1 MKIGIIGAMEQEVE
15 ILRDLL
21 THCKQQLIG
30 GSEFITGLLGTAHI
44 VLVKSNQGKANAAM
58 AATILLQ
65 VFRPDY
71 VINTG
76 SAGGMQSNC
85 QVGDI
90 TVPDVLTY
98 HDADARALGFE
109 LGQIPY
115 MPKEYYPCKQLI
127 QAVMQAASE
136 HEDLTM
142 RHGLHT
148 TGDSFMAGEE
158 QLAQLRAN
166 FPTMMSVDMEATAI
180 AQVCSQFDVPFVI
193 IRALSDI
200 VGQDNHVDFHEF
212 LPLASHNSSLLVTS
226 FIRAL
231 EKRESLG
238 RVAAGVPDLG

>member
-1 MKIGIIGAMEQEVE
+1 MKIGIIGAMEEEVQ
-15 ILRDLL
+15 ILRALL

-30 GSEFITGLLGTAHI
+30 GMEFITGLMGPTHI

-76 SAGGMQSNC
+76 SAGGMNGEC
-85 QVGDI
+85 QVGDM

-115 MPKEYYPCKQLI
+115 MPKEYYPCPQLI
-127 QAVMQAASE
+127 RAVMEAASE
-136 HEDLTM
+136 HEELTM
-142 RHGLHT
+142 RHGLHA

-166 FPTMMSVDMEATAI
+166 FPDLMSVDMEATAI

-193 IRALSDI
+193 IRSLSDI

-212 LPLASHNSSLLVTS
+212 LPLASHNSSMLVIS
-226 FIRAL
+226 FVRILERMEAEKYL
-231 EKRESLG
+231 EKS
-238 RVAAGVPDLG
+238 A